1 MSRRGRMHQY
11 GDTLY
16 PEAFCLDLNWLATR
30 TNWIRGLLVDL
41 VESQRVVAHGVLD
54 SNRDLAM
61 QQFP

>member
-1 MSRRGRMHQY
+1 MHQH
-11 GDTLY
+11 GDTLC

-30 TNWIRGLLVDL
+30 TNWITGPLVDL
-41 VESQRVVAHGVLD
+41 VELQRVVAQGVLD